1 MSDVELYGTLET
13 YPVVVDDLNNDGEL
27 AGGGALLDEDDTA
40 NLNVTLE
47 RSRHCV

>member
-1 MSDVELYGTLET
+1 MTWRLIGEMET
-13 YPVVVDDLNNDGEL
+13 YPVVVNDLDDDGEL